1 MKVNQSYSGEKKESL
16 KNQNEDLKGDPH
28 NQNIFTEN
36 SLNQELYTH
45 FTFSKPERKIN
56 IRILILYLIQKTTFA
71 VQYKLI

>member
-16 KNQNEDLKGDPH
+16 KNPNEDVKGDPH

-45 FTFSKPERKIN
+45 WT
-56 IRILILYLIQKTTFA
+56 
-71 VQYKLI
+71 